1 MRVDSMINLIA
12 RPPFTYLLLF
22 LLAIQGISGVYG
34 GANLVFDPT
43 GESLEMPVTYLS
55 ESPFTDYFIPGF
67 ILLTIL
73 GIYPLIVVYHFW
85 KRNRQAWFGSV
96 IVGIA
101 LVIWILVE
109 ILMIGYQSGPPLQ
122 VLFGLVGVLIVAFTF
137 LPSVKK
143 YYL

>member
-1 MRVDSMINLIA
+1 MINLIA

-22 LLAIQGISGVYG
+22 LLAIQGLSGIYG
-34 GANLVFDPT
+34 GANLVLDPT
-43 GESLEMPVTYLS
+43 GESVQLPLTYLG
-55 ESPFTDYFIPGF
+55 ESPFADYFIPGI

-73 GIYPLIVVYHFW
+73 GIYPLFVIYHSW

-96 IVGIA
+96 TVGTA

-122 VLFGLVGVLIVAFTF
+122 VIFGLLGVLIVAFTF